1 MAGVL
6 KSAIA
11 KRVEGNKPSVLHATL
26 AALAAGAAAAAL
38 TYRLM
43 RS

>member
-1 MAGVL
+1 MSAAL
-6 KSAIA
+6 KTAIS
-11 KRVEGNKPSVLHATL
+11 KRVQGDKPSVLHATL
-26 AALAAGAAAAAL
+26 ASLAAGVAAAVL

>member
-6 KSAIA
+6 KSAVS
-11 KRVEGNKPSVLHATL
+11 KRVQGDKPSVLHATL
-26 AALAAGAAAAAL
+26 AALAAGVAAAVV

>member
-1 MAGVL
+1 MSGTL
-6 KSAIA
+6 KRAIA
-11 KRVEGNKPSVLHATL
+11 RRVQGEKPSVLHAAS
-26 AALAAGAAAAAL
+26 AALAAGAAAAVV

>member
-6 KSAIA
+6 KSAAA
-11 KRVEGNKPSVLHATL
+11 KRMRGEKPGVLQASL
-26 AALAAGAAAAAL
+26 AAFVAGVAAAAL

>member
-1 MAGVL
+1 MSGAL
-6 KSAIA
+6 KRAIA
-11 KRVEGNKPSVLHATL
+11 QRVQGDKPSVVQAAF
-26 AALAAGAAAAAL
+26 AALAAGAAAAVV